1 MLSRRIAK
9 KSFIFAFNLKL
20 FRIFAPKRYVKDLR
34 MKPTA
39 ILLLH
44 CPDKQGIITEVTK
57 FITDNQGNIVYL
69 DQYVDHEDGMFFM
82 RIEWELEKFLIPRE
96 KIKDLITT
104 LYAKRYDME
113 FNLYFNDEKPRM
125 AIFVS
130 KMSHCLY
137 DLLARYKAGEFN
149 VEIPCIVSNHED
161 LRYVAEQFNIPYYV
175 WSIKK
180 DHSNKAEVEKAEM
193 ELLKKEKVTF
203 IVLARYMQIISD
215 EMIKSYPNHIINIH
229 HSFLPAFVGAK
240 PYHQA
245 WERGVKIIGATSHY
259 VTAELDA
266 GPIIEQDV
274 TRITHKDTP
283 ESLVLKGKDLEKIVL
298 SRAVSKH
305 IERKILTYHNKTIIF
320 S

>member
-1 MLSRRIAK
+1 MQ
-9 KSFIFAFNLKL
+9 
-20 FRIFAPKRYVKDLR
+20 D

-44 CPDKQGIITEVTK
+44 CPDEQGIISEVTK

-69 DQYVDHEDGMFFM
+69 DQYVDREDGMFFM
-82 RIEWELEKFLIPRE
+82 RIEWELKNFTIPRE
-96 KIKDLITT
+96 KIYEYIDT
-104 LYAKRYDME
+104 LYSQRYSMT
-113 FNLYFNDEKPRM
+113 FNLYFNDERPRM

-137 DLLARYKAGEFN
+137 DLLARYKAGEWN
-149 VEIPCIVSNHED
+149 VDIPCIVSNHED
-161 LRYVAEQFNIPYYV
+161 LRYVAELFNIPYYV

-180 DHSNKAEVEKAEM
+180 DHSNKEEVEKAEM

-203 IVLARYMQIISD
+203 IVLARYMQIITD
-215 EMIKSYPNHIINIH
+215 GMISAYPHKIINIH
-229 HSFLPAFVGAK
+229 HSFLPAFIGAK

-259 VTAELDA
+259 VTADLDA

-298 SRAVSKH
+298 SRAVTKH
-305 IERKILTYHNKTIIF
+305 IERKILTYNNKTIIF

>member
-1 MLSRRIAK
+1 MQ
-9 KSFIFAFNLKL
+9 
-20 FRIFAPKRYVKDLR
+20 D

-44 CPDKQGIITEVTK
+44 CPDEQGIISEVTK

-69 DQYVDHEDGMFFM
+69 DQYVDREDGMFFM
-82 RIEWELEKFLIPRE
+82 RIEWELKNFTIPRE
-96 KIKDLITT
+96 KIYEYIDT
-104 LYAKRYDME
+104 LYSQRYNMT
-113 FNLYFNDEKPRM
+113 FNLYFNDERPRM

-137 DLLARYKAGEFN
+137 DLLARYKAGEWN
-149 VEIPCIVSNHED
+149 VDIPCIVSNHED

-180 DHSNKAEVEKAEM
+180 DHSNKEEVEKAEM
-193 ELLKKEKVTF
+193 ELLKKEMVTF
-203 IVLARYMQIISD
+203 IVLARYMQIITD
-215 EMIKSYPNHIINIH
+215 GMISAYPHKIINIH
-229 HSFLPAFVGAK
+229 HSFLPAFIGAK

-259 VTAELDA
+259 VTADLDA

-298 SRAVSKH
+298 SRAVTKH
-305 IERKILTYHNKTIIF
+305 IERKILTYNNKTIIF

>member
-1 MLSRRIAK
+1 
-9 KSFIFAFNLKL
+9 
-20 FRIFAPKRYVKDLR
+20 

-39 ILLLH
+39 TLLLY
-44 CPDKQGIITEVTK
+44 CPDQTGIISEVTK
-57 FITDNQGNIVYL
+57 FITDNKGNIVYL
-69 DQYVDHEDGMFFM
+69 DQYVDREDDMFFM
-82 RIEWELEKFLIPRE
+82 RIEWELEKFLIPKD
-96 KIKDLITT
+96 KIKEYLTT
-104 LYAKRYDME
+104 LYTARYQMS
-113 FNLYFNDEKPRM
+113 FNLYFSDERPRM

-137 DLLARYKAGEFN
+137 DLLARYKAGEWN
-149 VEIPCIVSNHED
+149 VDIPCIVSNHED
-161 LRYVAEQFNIPYYV
+161 LRYIAEQFDIPYYV

-180 DHSNKAEVEKAEM
+180 DHSNKAEVEAAEM
-193 ELLKKEKVTF
+193 DLLRREKVTF

-215 EMIKSYPNHIINIH
+215 DMIAQYPNHIINIH

-283 ESLVLKGKDLEKIVL
+283 ESLVLKGEDLEKIVL

-305 IERKILTYHNKTIIF
+305 IARKILTYNNKTIIF

>member
-1 MLSRRIAK
+1 
-9 KSFIFAFNLKL
+9 
-20 FRIFAPKRYVKDLR
+20 

-44 CPDKQGIITEVTK
+44 CPDQPGIISEITK
-57 FITDNQGNIVYL
+57 FITDNHGNIVYL
-69 DQYVDHEDGMFFM
+69 DQYVDREDGMFFM
-82 RIEWELEKFLIPRE
+82 RIEWELENFLIPRG
-96 KIKDLITT
+96 KIADYVQT
-104 LYAKRYDME
+104 LYAQKYSIT
-113 FNLYFNDEKPRM
+113 FNLYFNDERSRM

-137 DLLARYKAGEFN
+137 DLLARYKAGEWN
-149 VEIPCIVSNHED
+149 VDIPCIVSNHED
-161 LRYVAEQFNIPYYV
+161 LRYVAEQFGIPYYV

-180 DHSNKAEVEKAEM
+180 DHSNKKEVEEAEM
-193 ELLKKEKVTF
+193 KLLRDNHITF

-215 EMIKSYPNHIINIH
+215 EMVAAYPHHIINIH
-229 HSFLPAFVGAK
+229 HSFLPAFIGAK
-240 PYHQA
+240 PYRQA

-274 TRITHKDTP
+274 TRISHKDTP

-305 IERKILTYHNKTIIF
+305 IERKILTYHNKTVIF

>member
-1 MLSRRIAK
+1 
-9 KSFIFAFNLKL
+9 
-20 FRIFAPKRYVKDLR
+20 

-44 CPDKQGIITEVTK
+44 CPDEQGIISEITK
-57 FITDNQGNIVYL
+57 FITDNHGNIVYL
-69 DQYVDHEDGMFFM
+69 DQYVDCEDSMFFM
-82 RIEWELEKFLIPRE
+82 RLEWDLENFMIPRE
-96 KIKDLITT
+96 KIEDIINT
-104 LYAKRYDME
+104 LYKVRYNMN

-137 DLLARYKAGEFN
+137 DLLARYKAGEWN

-161 LRYVAEQFNIPYYV
+161 LSYVAKQFGIPYYV

-180 DHSNKAEVEKAEM
+180 DHSNKAEVEVAEM
-193 ELLKKEKVTF
+193 ELLKKEQVTF

-215 EMIKSYPNHIINIH
+215 DMIKSYPYHIINIH

-266 GPIIEQDV
+266 GPIIDQDV
-274 TRITHKDTP
+274 TRISHKDTP

-298 SRAVSKH
+298 SRAVTKH
-305 IERKILTYHNKTIIF
+305 IERKILVYHNKTIIF

>member
-1 MLSRRIAK
+1 MRQTK
-9 KSFIFAFNLKL
+9 KKKERLEMEKS
-20 FRIFAPKRYVKDLR
+20 
-34 MKPTA
+34 TA

-44 CPDKQGIITEVTK
+44 CPDQPGIITEVTK

-69 DQYVDHEDGMFFM
+69 DQYVDRQDGMFFM
-82 RIEWELEKFLIPRE
+82 RIEWDLTNFTIPKDKILEYIN
-96 KIKDLITT
+96 T
-104 LYAKRYDME
+104 LYAQRYNMVC
-113 FNLYFNDEKPRM
+113 NLYFSDQKPRM

-137 DLLARYKAGEFN
+137 DLLARWKAGEYD

-161 LRYVAEQFNIPYYV
+161 LRYVAEQFGIPYYV

-180 DHSNKAEVEKAEM
+180 DHSNKAEVEQAEL
-193 ELLKKEKVTF
+193 ELLREKGVTF

-215 EMIKSYPNHIINIH
+215 EMIQSYPNHIINIH

-298 SRAVSKH
+298 SRAVRKH

-320 S
+320 N

>member
-1 MLSRRIAK
+1 
-9 KSFIFAFNLKL
+9 
-20 FRIFAPKRYVKDLR
+20 

-44 CPDKQGIITEVTK
+44 CPDQQGIITEITK
-57 FITDNQGNIVYL
+57 FITDTLGNIVYL
-69 DQYVDHEDGMFFM
+69 DQYVDREDGVFFM
-82 RIEWELEKFLIPRE
+82 RIEWELDKFLIPRE
-96 KIKDLITT
+96 KIKEYIDT
-104 LYAKRYDME
+104 LYAQRYEMTA
-113 FNLYFNDEKPRM
+113 NLYFNDVKPRM

-149 VEIPCIVSNHED
+149 VDIPCIVSNHED
-161 LRYVAEQFNIPYYV
+161 LRYVAEQFDIPYYV
-175 WSIKK
+175 WAIKK
-180 DHSNKAEVEKAEM
+180 DHSNKAEVEQQEM
-193 ELLKKEKVTF
+193 ELLKKEKITF

-215 EMIKSYPNHIINIH
+215 DMIASYPNHIINIH
-229 HSFLPAFVGAK
+229 HSFLPAFIGAK

-274 TRITHKDTP
+274 VRITHKDNP
-283 ESLVLKGKDLEKIVL
+283 ESLVLKGRDLEKIVL
-298 SRAVSKH
+298 SRAVKKH